1 MQSMKNP
8 GNDRGQVVIESFK
21 RLSPE
26 IARTEQLV
34 SDNEIVCWETYDPSG
49 KLIGYAFA
57 KDIPEA
63 VADIP
68 GVEDMD
74 RYQVFGIV
82 DPEEYKIIKLDI
94 AIHPE
99 MVKEPWTTDVTE
111 PGFEKQFVGLM
122 VEEVSLSPDGKID
135 AITDATLS
143 STWITDGIREK
154 IQEIIKRA
162 KAGP

>member
-1 MQSMKNP
+1 ME
-8 GNDRGQVVIESFK
+8 DFK
-21 RLSPE
+21 RLLPQ
-26 IARTEQLV
+26 ITEMKQLV
-34 SDNEIVCWETYDPSG
+34 SDGEIVCWEAYDESG
-49 KLIGYAFA
+49 KLIGYAFS

-82 DPEEYKIIKLDI
+82 DPKEYKIINLDI

-99 MVKEPWTTDVTE
+99 MAKEPWTMDVTE
-111 PGFEKQFVGLM
+111 PGFEKRFIGLM
-122 VEEVSLSPDGKID
+122 VEEVNLSPDGKID

-143 STWITDGIREK
+143 STWITDGIRGKVE
-154 IQEIIKRA
+154 EIIK
-162 KAGP
+162 KARSKP

>member
-1 MQSMKNP
+1 M
-8 GNDRGQVVIESFK
+8 EEFK
-21 RLSPE
+21 RLLPQ
-26 IARTEQLV
+26 IARMTQVV
-34 SDNEIVCWETYDPSG
+34 SDGEILCWEAYDGAG

-68 GVEDMD
+68 GSEDMD
-74 RYQVFGIV
+74 KYRVFGII
-82 DPEEYKIIKLDI
+82 DPKEYRMISLDI

-111 PGFEKQFVGLM
+111 PGFEKQFVGLR
-122 VEEVSLSPDGKID
+122 VDEINLSPDGKID

-143 STWITDGIREK
+143 STWITDGIRGKVE
-154 IQEIIKRA
+154 EIIKQSKA
-162 KAGP
+162 KP

>member
-1 MQSMKNP
+1 ME
-8 GNDRGQVVIESFK
+8 RFK
-21 RLSPE
+21 RLLPQ
-26 IARTEQLV
+26 ITEMKQLV
-34 SDNEIVCWETYDPSG
+34 SDGEIVCWEAYDESG
-49 KLIGYAFA
+49 HLIGFAFV

-63 VADIP
+63 VPDIP

-82 DPEEYKIIKLDI
+82 DPKEYKIINLDI

-99 MVKEPWTTDVTE
+99 MAKEPWSMDVTE
-111 PGFEKQFVGLM
+111 PGFEKRFIGLM
-122 VEEVSLSPDGKID
+122 VEEVNLSPDGKID

-154 IQEIIKRA
+154 VKEIIQRA
-162 KAGP
+162 KAKP

>member
-1 MQSMKNP
+1 MEN
-8 GNDRGQVVIESFK
+8 FK
-21 RLSPE
+21 RLLPQ
-26 IARTEQLV
+26 IAELKQIV
-34 SDNEIVCWETYDPSG
+34 SGGEIVCWEAYDGSG
-49 KLIGYAFA
+49 KLIGFAFV

-82 DPEEYKIIKLDI
+82 DPKEYKMINLDI

-99 MVKEPWTTDVTE
+99 MTKEPWTVDVTE
-111 PGFEKQFVGLM
+111 PGFEKQFIGLLA
-122 VEEVSLSPDGKID
+122 EEVNLSPDGKID

-154 IQEIIKRA
+154 VKETIQRA
-162 KAGP
+162 KAKP

>member
-1 MQSMKNP
+1 ME
-8 GNDRGQVVIESFK
+8 DFK
-21 RLSPE
+21 RLLPQ
-26 IARTEQLV
+26 IAEMKQLV
-34 SDNEIVCWETYDPSG
+34 SDGEIICWEAYDGSG

-74 RYQVFGIV
+74 RYQVFGII
-82 DPEEYKIIKLDI
+82 DPEEHKIINLDI

-99 MVKEPWTTDVTE
+99 MTKEPWTMEVTE
-111 PGFEKQFVGLM
+111 PGFENRFIGLT
-122 VEEVSLSPDGKID
+122 VEEVNLSPDGKID

-143 STWITDGIREK
+143 STWITDGIRQK
-154 IQEIIKRA
+154 VQEIIEKA
-162 KAGP
+162 KLNPR